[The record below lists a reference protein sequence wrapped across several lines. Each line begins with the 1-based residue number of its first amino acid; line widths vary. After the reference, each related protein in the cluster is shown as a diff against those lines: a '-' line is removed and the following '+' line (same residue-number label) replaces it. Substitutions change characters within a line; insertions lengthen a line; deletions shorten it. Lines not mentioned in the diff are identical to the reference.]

1 MHIAVYIKN
10 EKTCD
15 LLLELFRTYEEENGY
30 PIKYSLFRSDTDLVC
45 NFMGGEYDAIFF
57 HDIHYGNLTDEL
69 REKDRRVR
77 LVRIAPIN
85 TVLLHSEDVWYCL
98 AEPLNRTFVFPV
110 LNRLK
115 EDTEQQLEAGLLI
128 KSRGSIM
135 QLAFSRIEYAEVMG
149 RTVFFYLIDGTTEEV
164 LGTFSDFEN
173 RLLNWP
179 DFVKVH
185 RAFIINLRYVQKLES
200 SGILTSSGHS
210 VPISKH
216 LYAQFKKAYLC
227 HMLDSETKTEG
238 LESSHRIEKADAK
251 VGYSVLLVDDEE
263 TERLH
268 WSQVLMA
275 HGCTIQTADNGET
288 ALQIANQEHYD
299 CVVLDVKLGDECGFD
314 LCAVLA
320 EKTGAPVIF
329 LSSLDDSESQTQ
341 GFLSGGIDYITKD
354 STDALFWLKIET
366 RIKMSRAGKVELK
379 SGELKMNLQQR
390 KVFLAEQEV
399 NLTVVE
405 FELLSL
411 MMQNPNV
418 VFAPTRLYEVIWG
431 AKQWD
436 GGQGIQLHLSL
447 LSRKLV
453 NIFKRHSFIETVWG
467 SGYRFVP
474 MQEDKEAVHE

>member
-238 LESSHRIEKADAK
+238 LESSHRVEKADAK
-251 VGYSVLLVDDEE
+251 VGYS
-263 TERLH
+263 
-268 WSQVLMA
+268 
-275 HGCTIQTADNGET
+275 
-288 ALQIANQEHYD
+288 
-299 CVVLDVKLGDECGFD
+299 
-314 LCAVLA
+314 VLA

-431 AKQWD
+431 EKQWE
-436 GGQGIQLHLSL
+436 GGQGGC
-447 LSRKLV
+447 
-453 NIFKRHSFIETVWG
+453 T
-467 SGYRFVP
+467 
-474 MQEDKEAVHE
+474 